1 MPYTKSLIAHSDVAA
16 TTAYEQQ
23 IAAADDS
30 IATAEAEARRLK
42 ADVKVCNNHTVLH
55 YCRKIA

>member
-1 MPYTKSLIAHSDVAA
+1 MCNDVAVVLSHGK
-16 TTAYEQQ
+16 Q

-42 ADVKVCNNHTVLH
+42 ADVKVSNHTMHSTAALH
-55 YCRKIA
+55 ATLTALY